1 MDEHEVRGHA
11 FLNAPGVIV
20 PEQLAAGSRRGDQR
34 LTRGRSG
41 GDQQLDL
48 PGQLARANGASAEVR
63 PGGDADTRAP
73 RSGNRGVRAL
83 LAIPDPPAALF
94 RRETFDR

>member
-20 PEQLAAGSRRGDQR
+20 PEQLAAGSPRGDQR
-34 LTRGRSG
+34 LTGGRPG

-63 PGGDADTRAP
+63 PGRDANPRAP
-73 RSGNRGVRAL
+73 RSGTRGVRPH
-83 LAIPDPPAALF
+83 LAILDPPPAPYRPEPF
-94 RRETFDR
+94 